1 LADSLLRQWE
11 MLKLI
16 PRDRTIT
23 VREIKAKLDGLGYRI
38 SSRSIERDLDK
49 LSIPFCLES
58 DTQQRPYRW
67 RFALNMPLVNIPGLT
82 SSEALSLVLLETY
95 LLGLLPV
102 AIADNL
108 SPHFAAARHYFT
120 TENNPS
126 KLVDWLKKVKVVS
139 PGQPLLAPKINPNIQ
154 RSVNDALLQGMQLE
168 MDYLGIESATA
179 KHYSAVHLQGL
190 IQYGVVVYL
199 VAMINNHNDLRLLAL
214 HRIQQIK
221 LVDIPARELAGF
233 DLHAYVDQ
241 GGLGFN
247 IDSPELIT
255 LRATF
260 KHKAG
265 QHLIDTPLATNQH
278 IERIDSDTLIVTA
291 QLFDTVQLQR
301 WLSSFGPDVE
311 VQAPEVLRLKLAER
325 HQRAAQQYLPN

>member
-1 LADSLLRQWE
+1 
-11 MLKLI
+11 
-16 PRDRTIT
+16 
-23 VREIKAKLDGLGYRI
+23 
-38 SSRSIERDLDK
+38 
-49 LSIPFCLES
+49 
-58 DTQQRPYRW
+58 
-67 RFALNMPLVNIPGLT
+67 
-82 SSEALSLVLLETY
+82 
-95 LLGLLPV
+95 
-102 AIADNL
+102 
-108 SPHFAAARHYFT
+108 
-120 TENNPS
+120 
-126 KLVDWLKKVKVVS
+126 
-139 PGQPLLAPKINPNIQ
+139 
-154 RSVNDALLQGMQLE
+154 
-168 MDYLGIESATA
+168 
-179 KHYSAVHLQGL
+179 
-190 IQYGVVVYL
+190 
-199 VAMINNHNDLRLLAL
+199 MINNHNDLRLLAL